1 MELNFGYVK
10 GLPPEE
16 RQKLNELKMVYDYHK
31 SSNRLKRRYYNGKI
45 TLREVNLGIALPTDF
60 GRLEIGCAW
69 GAKTV
74 DVLAARVRWICDGKW
89 NKIRNHG
96 WYHRTQS
103 FDR

>member
-16 RQKLNELKMVYDYHK
+16 WQKLNELKMVYDYHK

-74 DVLAARVRWICDGKW
+74 DVLAARSMFGWIRDRKW
-89 NKIRNHG
+89 SKSEIMDV
-96 WYHRTQS
+96 TS
-103 FDR
+103 DAII